1 MIEPKTNDWPIVYRE
16 IHLLGGAFL
25 VNAPEDP
32 KSVILYPHTLDK
44 KQAVFKI
51 DDFKKLY
58 RVVDKCNLGKIVG
71 VDFIHHAHQIEGK
84 MPIEWRF
91 CNTYNNMSW
100 ANIEACWTW
109 SNIGNE
115 AYTQQNGHLWDLSK
129 RISHQA
135 TLLNQTLRELSL
147 AYRNQLFSI
156 VESFKPDNK
165 FINGFSDDIY
175 AKFQHFL
182 YDACVLRDYISE
194 FVFHYVVPSHL
205 KGGILNMNTTS
216 KIFNKFFKE
225 RTNLTEYELF
235 YKEICNKNGWVNKLG
250 IYRDLVMHACP
261 IAISNKRNYIR
272 TTTLLLPNDQFLPL
286 VVAPIP
292 KSPEFIK
299 IDRNNFKYFSDFKKQ
314 TDSFF
319 DLSNDESSSVDIL
332 TYAISTMSDFTEL
345 LWRTI
350 SQSPL
355 QVKILTFGPH
365 NTKGAAIIKR

>member
-1 MIEPKTNDWPIVYRE
+1 MIEPNTNNWPIVYRE

-25 VNAPEDP
+25 VNDPEDSE
-32 KSVILYPHTLDK
+32 SVILHPHTVDK
-44 KQAVFKI
+44 KRAIFRI
-51 DDFKKLY
+51 DEFKKLY
-58 RVVDKCNLGKIVG
+58 RVVEKYNLGKMVG
-71 VDFIHHAHQIEGK
+71 VDFVHHADQIEGK
-84 MPIEWRF
+84 MPVEWRF
-91 CNTYNNMSW
+91 SNCYNNISW

-129 RISHQA
+129 RISHQVN
-135 TLLNQTLRELSL
+135 LLNQTLRDLSL
-147 AYRNQLFSI
+147 AYRNQLFSVI
-156 VESFKPDNK
+156 DDFKPNKK

-175 AKFQHFL
+175 TKFQHFL

-205 KGGILNMNTTS
+205 KGDILHMNTTS

-225 RTNLTEYELF
+225 RNDLTEYELF
-235 YKEICNKNGWVNKLG
+235 YKQICSETGWINKLG

-261 IAISNKRNYIR
+261 IAMSNKRNYIR
-272 TTTLLLPNDQFLPL
+272 TTTLSLPDNQLLPL

-292 KSPEFIK
+292 KSPELIK
-299 IDRNNFKYFSDFKKQ
+299 IDRNSFKYFTDFQKQ

-319 DLSNDESSSVDIL
+319 DLSNDESSSIDIL
-332 TYAISTMSDFTEL
+332 TYAISAMNDFTEL

-355 QVKILTFGPH
+355 KGKILTFGPH
-365 NTKGAAIIKR
+365 NIKGPVIVKS